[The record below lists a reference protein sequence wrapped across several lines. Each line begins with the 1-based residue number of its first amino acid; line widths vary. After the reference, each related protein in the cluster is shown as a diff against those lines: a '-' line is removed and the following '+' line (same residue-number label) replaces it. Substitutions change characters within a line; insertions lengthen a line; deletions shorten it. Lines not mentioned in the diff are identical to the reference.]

1 MPDQLVA
8 RQRWRNLCLTLT
20 VLALALLAA
29 LPADAQF
36 QAERAIDPIAPSLQY
51 GRYHLTVDCAE
62 EPMACDIVLFGY
74 QNRRPGRWSAV
85 KDTLLQLD
93 PHRRHTVVGHKQGHM
108 FHTESF
114 WPDLLRE
121 PEIHVSLRPLEIGL
135 RADILGIHFI
145 GNQERMHPKSLD
157 VAEELLDWLLENPD
171 VRLKVI
177 GHVNGADGRRSKAF
191 YRRASVR
198 RAEVLAVWLVQH
210 GVQADRLEVAGEG
223 AEALLFPDPLH
234 AWQHEANRRVEIEVL
249 GH

>member
-1 MPDQLVA
+1 MLEQLVA

-145 GNQERMHPKSLD
+145 GNQERMHPKSLE

>member
-1 MPDQLVA
+1 MLDQLVA

-36 QAERAIDPIAPSLQY
+36 QAERAIDPLAPSLQY

-62 EPMACDIVLFGY
+62 EPTACDIVLFGY

-85 KDTLLQLD
+85 KDTLLQLV
-93 PHRRHTVVGHKQGHM
+93 PHRRHTVVGHKRGHM

-114 WPDLLRE
+114 WPDLLRK
-121 PEIHVSLRPLEIGL
+121 PEIHVALRPLEKGL
-135 RADILGIHFI
+135 RTDILGIHFI
-145 GNQERMHPKSLD
+145 GNQDRIHPKSLD
-157 VAEELLDWLLENPD
+157 VAEELLDWLQDNPG

-198 RAEVLAVWLVQH
+198 RAEVLAAWLVQH

-223 AEALLFPDPLH
+223 ADALLFPDPLH